1 MDDLPTIKEGEK
13 MDVRISYDSLS
24 LAGIARV
31 DYVVG
36 AGGKLKLR
44 AKFEHGVKAILEPA
58 DQGKH
63 WEVKRL

>member
-24 LAGIARV
+24 LTGIARV

-36 AGGKLKLR
+36 AGGKRKLR
-44 AKFEHGVKAILEPA
+44 AKFEHGVKAILEPN
-58 DQGKH
+58 DQGKN
-63 WEVKRL
+63 WEVKEL

>member
-1 MDDLPTIKEGEK
+1 MDDLPTITEGEK
-13 MDVRISYDSLS
+13 MNVRISYDSLS
-24 LAGIARV
+24 LEGIARV

-36 AGGKLKLR
+36 ASGKLKLR
-44 AKFEHGVKAILEPA
+44 AKFEHGVKAILDPS